1 MPPPVSLAEMSL
13 VSQYVQAISG
23 VVLGPGKEYLVR
35 GRLGPL
41 LDAEGARSYAE
52 LVRRA
57 RADATRR
64 IERRIVDA
72 ITTQETSFFRDGRPW
87 SLLAH
92 KLLPD
97 HFERV
102 APQGVGGRKRL
113 DVWCAACSTGQEVYS
128 VAMVLGELLGDLSR
142 YWIRILGTDLS
153 DDALAAASLGRYT
166 DHEVRRGL
174 SPRRQVRHF
183 RRGDEGWQISDELRS
198 LVTFRRLNLQERIR
212 HIGTFDLILC
222 RNVAIY
228 FSVRARTELLDR
240 IADQLRPDGAL
251 VVGSTE
257 AITGL
262 TRRFT
267 RRDFHGG
274 IYYERAY

>member
-1 MPPPVSLAEMSL
+1 
-13 VSQYVQAISG
+13 
-23 VVLGPGKEYLVR
+23 
-35 GRLGPL
+35 
-41 LDAEGARSYAE
+41 
-52 LVRRA
+52 
-57 RADATRR
+57 
-64 IERRIVDA
+64 
-72 ITTQETSFFRDGRPW
+72 
-87 SLLAH
+87 
-92 KLLPD
+92 
-97 HFERV
+97 
-102 APQGVGGRKRL
+102 
-113 DVWCAACSTGQEVYS
+113 
-128 VAMVLGELLGDLSR
+128 MVLGELLGDLSR

-183 RRGDEGWQISDELRS
+183 RRVDEGWQISDELRS